1 MKIKNVILLSGI
13 SGAGKS
19 SVSNMLEDLGYYC
32 IDQYPVD
39 LIEDLI
45 HLLKNSD
52 DIRYNKLVLTTTLQD
67 FNKFYVKLK
76 NDISCV
82 SVMLL
87 DASKDVL
94 INRYRFTRR
103 VHPLLLSNKA
113 DGLEMAISLEKEM
126 LEKVYND
133 SFTIIDTSQML
144 SRDLRIK
151 LESFIHNEGK
161 LFSVSFES
169 FGFKYGQAKN
179 GDLVFDVR
187 ILENPYYIEE
197 LKKLTGLDDKVYEYV
212 LSFEETK
219 KYLNKLQDFLEYNF
233 AMYQKEGKRHLTVAI
248 GCTGGKHRSVSI
260 ARFLYKYYK
269 EKFQCYISHRDIE
282 K

>member
-1 MKIKNVILLSGI
+1 MKIKNIILLSGI

-39 LIEDLI
+39 LVEDLI
-45 HLLKNSD
+45 ALLKSSD
-52 DIRYNKLVLTTTLQD
+52 DIRYSKLVLTTTLQD
-67 FNKFYVKLK
+67 FNKFYIKLK

-82 SVMLL
+82 SVILL

-103 VHPLLLSNKA
+103 VHPFLLSNKA

-133 SFTIIDTSQML
+133 SFTIIDTSQM
-144 SRDLRIK
+144 SNRDLRIK

-187 ILENPYYIEE
+187 FLENPYYIEK
-197 LKKLTGLDDKVYEYV
+197 LKNLTGLDNEVYEYV

-219 KYLNKLQDFLEYNF
+219 NYLQKLQEFLEYNF
-233 AMYQKEGKRHLTVAI
+233 KMYQKEGKRHFTVAI
-248 GCTGGKHRSVSI
+248 GCTGGKHRSVSV
-260 ARFLYKYYK
+260 ARFLYGYYK